1 MSEKN
6 VTAKVKE
13 AAHTLEEAVEKGV
26 EVAKETFAN
35 VASHLPFA
43 NLAKKGNDAFVI
55 EIDLPGVKKEDIE
68 LSVEDKILTVKAIRK
83 MKKEVKEEDYY
94 LFESNFGLISRSFV
108 LPEGIDPNTID
119 ASYEDGRLRITLE
132 KEESR
137 KAKSIA
143 VK

>member
-1 MSEKN
+1 MDVAK
-6 VTAKVKE
+6 TAKEV
-13 AAHTLEEAVEKGV
+13 TSTVEEKVEKGL

-43 NLAKKGNDAFVI
+43 NLAKKGSDGFEI

-68 LSVEDKILTVKAIRK
+68 LKVEDNILTVKAVRK
-83 MKKEVKEEDYY
+83 MKNEVKKEDYY
-94 LFESNFGLISRSFV
+94 LMESNFGLISRSFI
-108 LPEGIDPNTID
+108 LPEGVDKNKID
-119 ASYEDGRLRITLE
+119 AKYEDGRLYISLE

-137 KAKSIA
+137 KAKSIS

>member
-1 MSEKN
+1 MDVVK
-6 VTAKVKE
+6 TAKEV
-13 AAHTLEEAVEKGV
+13 ANTVEEKVEKGV

-43 NLAKKGNDAFVI
+43 NLARKGSDAFSI
-55 EIDLPGVKKEDIE
+55 EVDLPGVKKEDIE
-68 LSVEDKILTVKAIRK
+68 LQVEDNILTVKAVRK
-83 MKKEVKEEDYY
+83 MKNEVKKEDYY
-94 LFESNFGLISRSFV
+94 LCESNFGLISRSFV
-108 LPEGIDPNTID
+108 LPEGIDKEKINAT
-119 ASYEDGRLRITLE
+119 YEDGRLYITLE

>member
-1 MSEKN
+1 MMSIVKKSKDISRNVEEK
-6 VTAKVKE
+6 
-13 AAHTLEEAVEKGV
+13 LEHGL

-43 NLAKKGNDAFVI
+43 NLAKKGNYQFLI
-55 EIDLPGVKKEDIE
+55 EVDLPGVDKKDIE
-68 LSVEDKILTVKAIRK
+68 LKIEDNILIVKASRK
-83 MKKEVKEEDYY
+83 MKDEVKKDDYY
-94 LFESNFGLISRSFV
+94 LVESSFGYISRSFV
-108 LPEGIDPNTID
+108 LPEGIDTSKID
-119 ASYEDGRLRITLE
+119 AKFEDGRLYITLE

>member
-1 MSEKN
+1 MVK
-6 VTAKVKE
+6 TAKEIGTTV
-13 AAHTLEEAVEKGV
+13 EEKVEQGL

-43 NLAKKGNDAFVI
+43 NLARKGTDGFKV

-68 LSVEDKILTVKAIRK
+68 LNIEDNILTVKALRK
-83 MKKEVKEEDYY
+83 MKNEVKKEDYY
-94 LFESNFGLISRSFV
+94 LCESNFGLISRAFV
-108 LPEGIDPNTID
+108 LPEGIDRSKVD
-119 ASYEDGRLRITLE
+119 AKYEEGRLYITLE

-137 KAKSIA
+137 KAKSIS

>member
-1 MSEKN
+1 MDVVK
-6 VTAKVKE
+6 TAKEV
-13 AAHTLEEAVEKGV
+13 ANTVEEKVEKGL

-43 NLAKKGNDAFVI
+43 NLARKGSDSFTI

-68 LSVEDKILTVKAIRK
+68 LQVEDNILTVKAVRK
-83 MKKEVKEEDYY
+83 MKNEVKKDDYY
-94 LFESNFGLISRSFV
+94 LCESNFGLISRSFV
-108 LPEGIDPNTID
+108 LPEGIDREKIN
-119 ASYEDGRLRITLE
+119 AKLEDGRLYITLE

-143 VK
+143 VS

>member
-1 MSEKN
+1 MDVVK
-6 VTAKVKE
+6 TAKEV
-13 AAHTLEEAVEKGV
+13 ANTVEEKVEKGL

-43 NLAKKGNDAFVI
+43 NLAKKGSDGFTI

-68 LSVEDKILTVKAIRK
+68 LQVEDNILTVKAVRK
-83 MKKEVKEEDYY
+83 MKNEVKRDDYY
-94 LFESNFGLISRSFV
+94 LCESNFGLISRSFG
-108 LPEGIDPNTID
+108 LPEGIDKDKIN
-119 ASYEDGRLRITLE
+119 AKLEDGRLYISLE

-143 VK
+143 VS

>member
-1 MSEKN
+1 MDVAK
-6 VTAKVKE
+6 TAKEV
-13 AAHTLEEAVEKGV
+13 ASTVEEKVEKGL

-43 NLAKKGNDAFVI
+43 NLAKKGSDGFEI

-68 LSVEDKILTVKAIRK
+68 LKVEDNILTVKAVRK
-83 MKKEVKEEDYY
+83 MKNEVKKDDYY
-94 LFESNFGLISRSFV
+94 LMESNFGLISRSFI
-108 LPEGIDPNTID
+108 LPEGIDKDKID
-119 ASYEDGRLRITLE
+119 AKYEDGRLYISLE

-137 KAKSIA
+137 KAKSIS

>member
-1 MSEKN
+1 MDVVK
-6 VTAKVKE
+6 TAKEV
-13 AAHTLEEAVEKGV
+13 ANTVEEKVEKGL

-43 NLAKKGNDAFVI
+43 NLAKKGSDGFSI

-68 LSVEDKILTVKAIRK
+68 LQVEDNILTVKAVRK
-83 MKKEVKEEDYY
+83 MKNEVKKEDYY
-94 LFESNFGLISRSFV
+94 LCESNFGLISRSFV
-108 LPEGIDPNTID
+108 LPEGIDKEKID
-119 ASYEDGRLRITLE
+119 AKYEDGRLYISLE

-137 KAKSIA
+137 KAKSIS